1 MLVFN
6 LVSKKA
12 NELSINACVKAG
24 VFFNEFKNNEKG
36 VTAVEYA
43 IVACAISAIIL
54 TVFNGTLEGALKG
67 AIVKITNNIDSAG
80 TVSKK
85 P

>member
-1 MLVFN
+1 MLMFN

-12 NELSINACVKAG
+12 NELSIKACVKAG

-43 IVACAISAIIL
+43 IVACAISAIVL
-54 TVFNGTLEGALKG
+54 TVFNGTLQDALTT
-67 AIVKITNNIDSAG
+67 AMSKISDNITTAA
-80 TVSKK
+80 TKK